1 MCLTSNLM
9 GQEKIIVLKA
19 TRDTINDVIENGIY
33 ALNNLPNNY
42 KQFEK
47 FALVEAT
54 DTNETKVLAVG
65 NISEPFEINENSKA
79 VNIFTNKNWKWEYE
93 LSNIVDLRGD
103 TLALEDIFIEN
114 SLDKINYTVQF

>member
-42 KQFEK
+42 KQFGK

-103 TLALEDIFIEN
+103 TLTLEDIFIEN

>member
-79 VNIFTNKNWKWEYE
+79 VNIFTNKNRKWEDE
-93 LSNIVDLRGD
+93 LSNIIDLRGD
-103 TLALEDIFIEN
+103 TLTLEDIFIEN

>member
-1 MCLTSNLM
+1 M

-103 TLALEDIFIEN
+103 TLTLEDIFIEN